1 MSFDRDAYEVL
12 EVHPRAHQAVIQAA
26 YRVLAALY
34 HPDRDP
40 SASATRRMADLN
52 AAYDKL
58 RTPERRELY
67 DRARK
72 LGPTPAEPIVPAW
85 RAEQPAS
92 PPANIRDATGRPLDF
107 GRYAGWTIKQIAPRD
122 PDYLR
127 WLSRHSSGIRFKSE
141 IDAVLRRQAEL
152 DAERHRAKAAARE

>member
-1 MSFDRDAYEVL
+1 MTFDRDAYEVL

-34 HPDRDP
+34 HPDRD
-40 SASATRRMADLN
+40 ATAAATRRMAELN

-58 RTPERRELY
+58 RTAERRELY

-72 LGPTPAEPIVPAW
+72 LGPVTPEPIVPAW
-85 RAEQPAS
+85 RAEPRQKPGAT
-92 PPANIRDATGRPLDF
+92 AGNDAGRPLDF
-107 GRYAGWTIKQIAPRD
+107 GRYEGWTIAQIAPRD

-127 WLSRHSSGIRFKSE
+127 WLSRHSAGARFRTE
-141 IDAVLRRQAEL
+141 IDIALRAQAKKGGKN
-152 DAERHRAKAAARE
+152 DRVP

>member
-1 MSFDRDAYEVL
+1 MSDRDAYEVL
-12 EVHPRAHQAVIQAA
+12 EVDPRAHLQVIQAA

-52 AAYDKL
+52 AAYDKV
-58 RTPERRELY
+58 RTTERRELY

-72 LGPTPAEPIVPAW
+72 LGPTTAEPIVPAW
-85 RAEQPAS
+85 RAEQPTS
-92 PPANIRDATGRPLDF
+92 PPPNIRDSAGRPLDF
-107 GRYAGWTIKQIAPRD
+107 GRYAGWTVKQIAPRD

-127 WLSRHSSGIRFKSE
+127 WLSRHSSGVRFKAE
-141 IDAVLRRQAEL
+141 IDAELKKQAEL
-152 DAERHRAKAAARE
+152 EANRLRAKEAARQ